1 MFIIIYLIY
10 VDKFIYLLFSNVEK
24 VILKVIKVTV
34 IKLILIK
41 GYIFYVNNSVKLK
54 VLDVIDIYRVIAY

>member
-1 MFIIIYLIY
+1 M
-10 VDKFIYLLFSNVEK
+10 DKFIYLLFSNVKK